1 MAEKIILKTIGYP
14 YSDEFESGY
23 VRFSVDGLDNS
34 TVMLKKHNSNCH
46 HEITSYS
53 RYLMEVHLGRFLEK
67 QEKVYHI
74 DKNRLNFN
82 IDNLE
87 VRKTGSSST
96 INQPIKQSPVKSRKP
111 ILVELTCAYCKQSF
125 TKEANLLSASAT
137 NRFCCKGCQYAFTS
151 KFGKASNNVFRT
163 ANK

>member
-1 MAEKIILKTIGYP
+1 MAEKIILETVGYP

-34 TVMLKKHNSNCH
+34 TVMLKKYNSTCH
-46 HEITSYS
+46 YAITPYS

-67 QEKVYHI
+67 HEKVYHI

-87 VRKTGSSST
+87 MRKIGTKT
-96 INQPIKQSPVKSRKP
+96 DTNPLIKQSSGKSNPVM
-111 ILVELTCAYCKQSF
+111 VELTCAYCKQPF
-125 TKEANLLSASAT
+125 NKYIKHLSANAT
-137 NRFCCKGCQYAFTS
+137 NRFCCRGCQHAFTS
-151 KFGKASNNVFRT
+151 KFGKGSSNVFRS
-163 ANK
+163 ASN